1 MQAASNASCH
11 VFNKFV
17 KREIVKIV
25 DEEKVRQF
33 ILYAGISFKAN
44 INVHNV
50 LSQKV
55 KHSKLAEDIERLVND
70 DKQMLPAEVDSDNV
84 SFAKSIVASFI

>member
-1 MQAASNASCH
+1 MQVASNASCH
-11 VFNKFV
+11 VFNKYV

-25 DEEKVRQF
+25 DEEKVR
-33 ILYAGISFKAN
+33 KN
-44 INVHNV
+44 IHVTEKNIYCFNVFAYTIMFNIVHNV
-50 LSQKV
+50 LLQKV

-84 SFAKSIVASFI
+84 T